1 MQFLQYQP
9 QKRGPRHQ
17 NETINN
23 DIDPS
28 RKAFVSHTT
37 SGTIPSTGGLGQPRF
52 PEWNLQRRQTFFTA
66 QTCHTKRKP
75 RKRNTQKEDFDHN
88 MLLNK
93 EKQTE
98 PKEEEKAEFCTEPI
112 GSMCKRPV
120 LVRPGR
126 RAYPNWLREPSKL
139 AQAQRRT
146 TFCKP
151 TSEEYTAYNQLFSNR
166 LTEVHT
172 KNIDTVLTSIRAG
185 TKKLRPTPLGKRQK
199 YLSDKDMAVNS
210 GKTTRAQQR

>member
-1 MQFLQYQP
+1 MILIQAEKRLFHTLLRALYLP
-9 QKRGPRHQ
+9 QVGWV
-17 NETINN
+17 
-23 DIDPS
+23 S
-28 RKAFVSHTT
+28 RDFRNGIF
-37 SGTIPSTGGLGQPRF
+37 SGDKLFSL
-52 PEWNLQRRQTFFTA
+52 
-66 QTCHTKRKP
+66 RKP
-75 RKRNTQKEDFDHN
+75 AIQNANQEKETPKKEDFDHN

-139 AQAQRRT
+139 PQAQRRT

-172 KNIDTVLTSIRAG
+172 KNIDAVLSSIRAG